1 MKNNSDKDLTKE
13 AQERREVSKQFL
25 EKNGISFN
33 SNLKLLTEE
42 KLKKDIT
49 SQCKRAIA
57 CLMTIQLAC
66 SLYEGD
72 RDPDNLEII
81 SKYLDMLDSTKA
93 LLDEEK
99 NIFKGKYTSD
109 LLNQITL
116 TYDAYWSILWA
127 LGIVTD
133 AEMKVL
139 DKTCDVTKAI
149 QTVRECISFDEFSG
163 KCKPRSEKEIY
174 DMLDLLVCC
183 QSACKEAGDG
193 KIAFLNSDVVTERR
207 RGLEWIVSKE
217 KNWFKLSL
225 SI

>member
-1 MKNNSDKDLTKE
+1 MKNNSDKDLEKE

-25 EKNGISFN
+25 EKSGISFN

-42 KLKKDIT
+42 KLKKDT
-49 SQCKRAIA
+49 DTQCKRAIA

-109 LLNQITL
+109 LLNQISL
-116 TYDAYWSILWA
+116 TYDAYWSVLWA
-127 LGIVTD
+127 LGIVSD
-133 AEMKVL
+133 DEMKNL
-139 DKTCDVTKAI
+139 SKTCDATKAI
-149 QTVRECISFDEFSG
+149 QTVRECISYDEFCA
-163 KCKPRSEKEIY
+163 KCKPRTDKEVY

-183 QSACKEAGDG
+183 HSACKAAGEN
-193 KIAFLNSDVVTERR
+193 KIAALNDEVVAERR

-217 KNWFKLSL
+217 KNWFKLPL
-225 SI
+225 SV